1 MSRFNFFNL
10 PIPGLKFI
18 ERQPI
23 VDSRGSF
30 VRMFC
35 RDELK
40 SIGWDK
46 PIAQINLTRTKSK
59 GAIRGLHFQRPPYA
73 EMKLV
78 SCTLGEVWDVA
89 VDLRAHSKTFL
100 QWHAEILS
108 SKNGYSLLIPEGF
121 AHGFQA
127 LTDEVEMF
135 YFHSERYEPSSEG
148 GLNPSDPLLNI
159 SWPLG
164 VSELSPRD
172 QAHPFFLN
180 SQFTGIVL

>member
-1 MSRFNFFNL
+1 MSRFKFTDL
-10 PIPGLKFI
+10 SLDGLKRV

-23 VDSRGSF
+23 ADLRGSF

-35 RDELK
+35 GEELK

-46 PIAQINLTRTKSK
+46 PIAQINLTHTKSK

-73 EMKLV
+73 EIKLV
-78 SCTLGEVWDVA
+78 SCTQGEVWDVA
-89 VDLRAHSKTFL
+89 IDLRANSKTFL

-108 SKNGYSLLIPEGF
+108 AKNSHSLLIPEGF

-127 LTDEVEMF
+127 LTDEVEML
-135 YFHSERYEPSSEG
+135 YCHSEGYEPSSEG

-164 VSELSPRD
+164 VNELSPRD
-172 QAHPFFLN
+172 QAHLFLN

>member
-1 MSRFNFFNL
+1 VSRFNFMDL
-10 PIPGLKFI
+10 SLDGLKRV
-18 ERQPI
+18 ERQSI
-23 VDSRGSF
+23 TDLRGTL

-35 RDELK
+35 SEELK

-46 PIAQINLTRTKSK
+46 PIAQINLTHTKSK
-59 GAIRGLHFQRPPYA
+59 GTIRGLHFQRPPYA

-78 SCTLGEVWDVA
+78 SCPIGKVWDVA
-89 VDLRAHSKTFL
+89 VDLRANSKTFL

-108 SKNGYSLLIPEGF
+108 GINGYSLLIPEGF

-127 LTDEVEMF
+127 LTDEVEML

-164 VSELSPRD
+164 VTELSSRD
-172 QAHPFFLN
+172 QAHPYLN

>member
-1 MSRFNFFNL
+1 MHLSL
-10 PIPGLKFI
+10 DGLKQV

-23 VDSRGSF
+23 ADSRGSF

-35 RDELK
+35 SDELK
-40 SIGWDK
+40 SMGWDK
-46 PIAQINLTRTKSK
+46 PIAQINLTHTKSR

-89 VDLRAHSKTFL
+89 VDLRPNSKTFL
-100 QWHAEILS
+100 QWHAANLS

-127 LTDEVEMF
+127 LTDEVEML
-135 YFHSERYEPSSEG
+135 YFHSVKYEPNSEG
-148 GLNPSDPLLNI
+148 GLNPNDPLLNI

-164 VSELSPRD
+164 VTELSSRD
-172 QAHPFFLN
+172 QAHPFLN